1 MNKNNLKDQDW
12 LEMKKEQNKDLNND
26 VWIPLKA
33 YVDIERVNK
42 YGELGYIWNSYN
54 IKSVLI
60 PLSKIKEINTLS
72 WDSFI
77 INDTDS
83 GYINENNGNYY
94 PAEFFGDSYSNGI
107 HGIKPVLAQSFNN
120 SLPSSW
126 EVNQDIIFSLK
137 LYKEGNYWISPRE
150 NYERVIKISYDKDNN
165 PNLIEIK
172 NKYLKD
178 YLKARKMGL
187 FVATYTNRDLI
198 MKNRNIVDWDNS
210 SITID
215 KIDQLNSHWSG
226 IIREINNQGAPYGEK
241 AALIHIERT
250 EELENDDVPTLGL
263 PNENNEKVSYSEKTF
278 SGEKNYYISGEL
290 WKNHLITPG
299 EKSLIIGND
308 SPDYPIYYIANAD
321 GSHIAKEKL
330 KDSGRWLWFSPE
342 CINSLLVQRDGKLE
356 WYTKDT
362 GRVGANDEGLVHFG
376 VNKLGLINVYAKDI
390 SYLPLWQQQIWVSF
404 NIQPD
409 GGVSTEL
416 LMSQVKATPANT
428 QAPEKYID
436 YGHKYLNKEFLRLYK
451 FPFFNNN
458 SEYKNILKSVHRFTS
473 LSEEGF
479 YELAKNLTKISIEL
493 INTKDIKK
501 IIQVNPKDKLGS
513 IKILEK
519 FLFQK
524 LKFEEQKAKQYI
536 SIIAGINEL
545 RILNSH
551 IKEALK
557 EEEKIELY
565 EMLNIDSNLSYLDQG
580 YSLLANYCSF
590 IFSLVAI
597 LQKINSV

>member
-1 MNKNNLKDQDW
+1 MNIKNKILKDQNW
-12 LEMKKEQNKDLNND
+12 LEMKKEQIKDLNGN

-72 WDSFI
+72 WNSFI

-137 LYKEGNYWISPRE
+137 LYKEDNYWISPSE
-150 NYERVIKISYDKDNN
+150 NYDKVIKISYDKDNN

-198 MKNRNIVDWDNS
+198 MKNRDIVNWEHS
-210 SITID
+210 SIKIE

-226 IIREINNQGAPYGEK
+226 IFREINKQGAPYGEK

-250 EELENDDVPTLGL
+250 DELENDDVPTLGL

-290 WKNHLITPG
+290 WKNHWITPG

-376 VNKLGLINVYAKDI
+376 VNKLGYINVYAKDI

-409 GGVSTEL
+409 GGVSKEL

-436 YGHKYLNKEFLRLYK
+436 YGHKYLNKEFLRLYQ
-451 FPFFNNN
+451 FPFFTNN
-458 SEYKNILKSVHRFTS
+458 SEYKNILKNINRFTS
-473 LSEEGF
+473 ISEDGF
-479 YELAKNLTKISIEL
+479 YELAKNLTKVSIEL
-493 INTKDIKK
+493 INTKAIKK
-501 IIQVNPKDKLGS
+501 IPKLSIDKNLGS
-513 IKILEK
+513 IKTLEQ
-519 FLFQK
+519 FLIQK
-524 LKFEEQKAKQYI
+524 LNFDKNEARKQT
-536 SIIAGINEL
+536 SLLAGIYEL
-545 RILNSH
+545 RIKDSH
-551 IKEALK
+551 ITNSLK
-557 EEEKIELY
+557 EEEKTELY
-565 EMLNIDSNLSYLDQG
+565 NMLNIDLKLSYVEQG
-580 YSLLANYCSF
+580 YYLLSNYCSF
-590 IFSLVAI
+590 IFNFVELLRTI
-597 LQKINSV
+597 